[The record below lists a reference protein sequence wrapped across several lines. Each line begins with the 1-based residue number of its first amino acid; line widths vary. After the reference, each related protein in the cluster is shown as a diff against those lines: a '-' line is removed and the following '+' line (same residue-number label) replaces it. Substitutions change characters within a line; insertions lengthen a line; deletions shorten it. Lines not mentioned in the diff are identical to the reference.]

1 MTKVKKILVI
11 VASDSIVGG
20 HSVQARELQTYFA
33 DKNVFLCKRYGID
46 QKLPGSIK
54 NIKFLRTVINELFY
68 LLKLLPNIYWANI
81 LHIFSASYWSFMLGP
96 APAILIGKLLKRK
109 VILNYHSGEADDHL
123 TRWRRI
129 VKPTIRLADEIV
141 VPSEYLKEIFARHGF
156 SARVIS
162 NSIDLQR
169 FAVPRNVS
177 LSNGPLKILCT
188 RNFEAHYRV
197 DLVIEAFREIKNKMP
212 DATLTLVGD
221 GSQRGRLEQLVQ
233 QYGLKDVRFAGPIA
247 NSEIHKFYQNAD
259 LYMNAS
265 VVDNMP
271 LSLLEAMA
279 SGLLVVSSG
288 AGGIPYFIKN
298 EHNGILV
305 PCNNPMA
312 LANAAIEVY
321 RNRERWNRIQANALQ
336 DSQAFG
342 SDVVCRSWEK
352 LYAQLS

>member
-1 MTKVKKILVI
+1 LSRKILII

-33 DKNVFLCKRYGID
+33 GKNNFSYKRFGID
-46 QKLPGSIK
+46 SKLPGFIK
-54 NIKFLRTVINELFY
+54 KIKFLRTVINEAFY
-68 LLKLLPNIYWANI
+68 LLKLLPNICWANI
-81 LHIFSASYWSFMLGP
+81 LHIFSASYWSFLLGP
-96 APAILIGKLLKRK
+96 APALLIGKLFKKK

-123 TRWRRI
+123 TRWRRV
-129 VKPTIRLADEIV
+129 VKPIIRLADEIV

-169 FAVPRNVS
+169 FVMSRNVS
-177 LSNGPLKILCT
+177 LSNDTLKILCT

-197 DLVIEAFREIKNKMP
+197 DLVIDAFREVKNRVP
-212 DATLTLVGD
+212 DATLTLIGD
-221 GSQRGRLEQLVQ
+221 GSQRGQLEQLVQ
-233 QYGLKDVRFAGPIA
+233 QHGLRGVRFVGSVA
-247 NSEIHKFYQNAD
+247 NSEIHKFYQNAN

-271 LSLLEAMA
+271 LSLMEAMA
-279 SGLLVVSSG
+279 SGLLVVSSD

-298 EHNGILV
+298 DHNGILV

-312 LANAAIEVY
+312 LANATIKIY
-321 RNRERWNRIQANALQ
+321 RDRDRWNRIQANALQ